1 MSYPHLSPETIT
13 ECSRAAYAYSH
24 DCYCI
29 IYWACADYLPRS
41 QYHGLATKWLCA
53 SVFRAGSL
61 EQGDRYVVG
70 VSAETGPELLRYL
83 RTALEDLS
91 SGERPDPSLLAT
103 DYAQRMLSTALS
115 HPMLT
120 SYQLLRILHSLLPR
134 LPRHEAQTLTTQLQQ
149 AIDQRSREAYIPPQ
163 GNGWIAL
170 APQTT
175 EPLPLPSAY

>member
-1 MSYPHLSPETIT
+1 MSYPHLTSETIN

-53 SVFRAGSL
+53 SVYRAGGS

-70 VSAETGPELLRYL
+70 VSADTGPELLRHL
-83 RTALEDLS
+83 HTALETIIA
-91 SGERPDPSLLAT
+91 GEQPDPSLLAT
-103 DYAQRMLSTALS
+103 DHAQRVLSAALG
-115 HPMLT
+115 HPMLGAH
-120 SYQLLRILHSLLPR
+120 QLLRILHNLLPR
-134 LPRHEAQTLTTQLQQ
+134 LPRHETQALTTQLQQ
-149 AIDQRSREAYIPPQ
+149 AIDQRSREVYNPPE
-163 GNGWIAL
+163 GGGWIAS

-175 EPLPLPSAY
+175 ELFPFLPTC

>member
-1 MSYPHLSPETIT
+1 MSYPHLSPEMVN
-13 ECSRAAYAYSH
+13 ECSQAAYAYSH

-41 QYHGLATKWLCA
+41 QYRGLATKWLCA

-70 VSAETGPELLRYL
+70 VSAETGPELLHYL
-83 RTALEDLS
+83 RTTLDDLA

-120 SYQLLRILHSLLPR
+120 SYQLLRILNSLLPR

-149 AIDQRSREAYIPPQ
+149 AIDQRSREIYIPPE
-163 GNGWIAL
+163 GGGWIAS
-170 APQTT
+170 APRTT
-175 EPLPLPSAY
+175 EPLPLPFAY